1 MSEDRITISTSGAT
15 LFVLLFSASLGYI
28 EAGVKGLFAG
38 IAGTALA
45 VILSFLGMVPVI
57 GVALYMYLYNEAA
70 KWIKANVAI
79 KNTLTLPYC
88 YGLVFAALFTIIST
102 FYLLKALE

>member
-45 VILSFLGMVPVI
+45 AILSFLGIIPVI
-57 GVALYMYLYNEAA
+57 GVALYVYFFNEAA
-70 KWIKANVAI
+70 KWIKTGVAI
-79 KNTLTLPYC
+79 KNTLTLPYY
-88 YGLVFAALFTIIST
+88 YGLLFAALFTIVST